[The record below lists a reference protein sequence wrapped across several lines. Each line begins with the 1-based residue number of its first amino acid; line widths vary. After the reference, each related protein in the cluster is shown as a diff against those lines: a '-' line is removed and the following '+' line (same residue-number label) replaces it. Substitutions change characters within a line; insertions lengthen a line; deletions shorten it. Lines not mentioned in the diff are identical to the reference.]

1 MIKTMIKGLFNWMT
15 RAIGKHFSVVT
26 IVLVLLAAC
35 SYLGIKA
42 EDIYNWYEGDT
53 TKLVVILIGFVFI
66 SGLVGFGFI
75 EHNLTHIK
83 NVVDDSK
90 KVLTDVDSLEKEI
103 HKDASSIDDKIATI
117 IRQIGDSS
125 AAIVLLVQMTI
136 QAVPQ
141 NIYLAVEP
149 YLELPKLSNLQKQSL
164 VEKLEEVKK
173 SLFIEVSYFI
183 KRFYGEKLRTVIVNE
198 PIKIAMREAF
208 EICYKDIDEVLNK
221 DGYTASDKLAEINRI
236 SYVLVRKLFR
246 AILNE
251 EYDIA
256 KAKNMEGAASIA
268 RGD

>member
-1 MIKTMIKGLFNWMT
+1 MLKLLKSLFNWMT
-15 RAIGKHFSVVT
+15 RSIGKNFSIVT
-26 IVLVLLAAC
+26 IVLVLTAAC

-53 TKLVVILIGFVFI
+53 TKLLVILLGLIFI
-66 SGLVGFGFI
+66 AGLVGFGFI

-83 NVVDDSK
+83 EVVDDSK
-90 KVLTDVDSLEKEI
+90 EVLISVDSLEKEI

-125 AAIVLLVQMTI
+125 AAI
-136 QAVPQ
+136 VPQ

-198 PIKIAMREAF
+198 PIKITMREAF
-208 EICYKDIDEVLNK
+208 EVCYKEVDEVLNK
-221 DGYTASDKLAEINRI
+221 EGYTASDKLAEINHI

-268 RGD
+268 RDA

>member
-1 MIKTMIKGLFNWMT
+1 MLSLFKGLFNWMT
-15 RAIGKHFSVVT
+15 RSIGKNFSIVT
-26 IVLVLLAAC
+26 IVLVLTAAC

-53 TKLVVILIGFVFI
+53 TKLVVILLGLIFLA
-66 SGLVGFGFI
+66 GLVGFGVI
-75 EHNLTHIK
+75 EHNINHIK
-83 NVVDDSK
+83 EVVDDSK
-90 KVLTDVDSLEKEI
+90 EVLTSVDSLEKEI

-198 PIKIAMREAF
+198 PIKIAMRDAF
-208 EICYKDIDEVLNK
+208 EVCYKEVDEVLNK
-221 DGYTASDKLAEINRI
+221 EGHTASDKLAEINRI
-236 SYVLVRKLFR
+236 SYILVKKLFR

-268 RGD
+268 RSD

>member
-1 MIKTMIKGLFNWMT
+1 MMLSMIKALFNWMA
-15 RAIGKHFSVVT
+15 RSIGKNFSVVT
-26 IVLVLLAAC
+26 IVLVLTAAC

-53 TKLVVILIGFVFI
+53 TKLIVILVGLLFI
-66 SGLVGFGFI
+66 AGLVGFGFI
-75 EHNLTHIK
+75 EHNLHYIK
-83 NVVDDSK
+83 DVVDDSK
-90 KVLTDVDSLEKEI
+90 EILSNVDSLENEI
-103 HKDASSIDDKIATI
+103 HKDATGIDSKIATI

-149 YLELPKLSNLQKQSL
+149 YLELSKLSNLQKQSL

-198 PIKIAMREAF
+198 PIKV
-208 EICYKDIDEVLNK
+208 EILMGTD
-221 DGYTASDKLAEINRI
+221 
-236 SYVLVRKLFR
+236 
-246 AILNE
+246 
-251 EYDIA
+251 
-256 KAKNMEGAASIA
+256 
-268 RGD
+268 

>member
-1 MIKTMIKGLFNWMT
+1 
-15 RAIGKHFSVVT
+15 
-26 IVLVLLAAC
+26 
-35 SYLGIKA
+35 
-42 EDIYNWYEGDT
+42 
-53 TKLVVILIGFVFI
+53 
-66 SGLVGFGFI
+66 
-75 EHNLTHIK
+75 
-83 NVVDDSK
+83 
-90 KVLTDVDSLEKEI
+90 
-103 HKDASSIDDKIATI
+103 
-117 IRQIGDSS
+117 
-125 AAIVLLVQMTI
+125 MTI

-198 PIKIAMREAF
+198 PIKIAMRDAF
-208 EICYKDIDEVLNK
+208 EVCYREVDEVLNK
-221 DGYTASDKLAEINRI
+221 DGYTASDKLAEVNRI
-236 SYVLVRKLFR
+236 SYILVRKLFR

-268 RGD
+268 RGDE

>member
-1 MIKTMIKGLFNWMT
+1 MLKLLKSLFNWMT
-15 RAIGKHFSVVT
+15 RSIGKNFSVVT
-26 IVLVLLAAC
+26 IVLVLTAAC

-53 TKLVVILIGFVFI
+53 TKLLVILLGLIFI
-66 SGLVGFGFI
+66 AGLVGFGFI

-83 NVVDDSK
+83 EVVDDSK
-90 KVLTDVDSLEKEI
+90 EVLTNVDSLEKEI

-198 PIKIAMREAF
+198 PIKITMREAF
-208 EICYKDIDEVLNK
+208 EVCYKEVDEVLNK
-221 DGYTASDKLAEINRI
+221 EGYTASDKLAEINRI

-268 RGD
+268 RSD

>member
-1 MIKTMIKGLFNWMT
+1 MLDAFKGLFNWMT
-15 RAIGKHFSVVT
+15 RSIGKNFSVVT
-26 IVLVLLAAC
+26 IVLVLTAAC

-53 TKLVVILIGFVFI
+53 TKLVVILLGLIFI
-66 SGLVGFGFI
+66 AGLVGFGLI
-75 EHNLTHIK
+75 EHNLHHIK
-83 NVVDDSK
+83 DVVDDSK
-90 KVLTDVDSLEKEI
+90 EVLSSVDSLEKEI
-103 HKDASSIDDKIATI
+103 HKDASSIDDKISTI

-149 YLELPKLSNLQKQSL
+149 YLELSKLSNLQKQSL

-198 PIKIAMREAF
+198 PIKIAMRDAF
-208 EICYKDIDEVLNK
+208 EVCYKEVDEVLNK
-221 DGYTASDKLAEINRI
+221 EGYTASDKLAEINRI
-236 SYVLVRKLFR
+236 SYILVRKLFR

-268 RGD
+268 RSD

>member
-66 SGLVGFGFI
+66 AGLVGFGFI
-75 EHNLTHIK
+75 EHNLKHIK
-83 NVVDDSK
+83 DVVDDSQ
-90 KVLTDVDSLEKEI
+90 KVLTSVDSLEQEI
-103 HKDASSIDDKIATI
+103 HQDASSIDNKIATI

-149 YLELPKLSNLQKQSL
+149 YLELDKLSNLQKQSL
-164 VEKLEEVKK
+164 IEKLDEVKK
-173 SLFIEVSYFI
+173 SLFMEVSYFI

-208 EICYKDIDEVLNK
+208 EVCYKEVDEVLNK
-221 DGYTASDKLAEINRI
+221 DGYTASDKLAEINHI

-246 AILNE
+246 VILNE

-268 RGD
+268 RDD

>member
-1 MIKTMIKGLFNWMT
+1 MLKTLFNWMT
-15 RAIGKHFSVVT
+15 RAIGKNFSVVT
-26 IVLVLLAAC
+26 IVLVLTAAC

-42 EDIYNWYEGDT
+42 EDIYNWYQGDT
-53 TKLVVILIGFVFI
+53 TKLIVILMGLLFI
-66 SGLVGFGFI
+66 AGLIGFGFI
-75 EHNLTHIK
+75 EHNLHHIK
-83 NVVDDSK
+83 NVVDEGK
-90 KVLTDVDSLEKEI
+90 TVLSNINTLEKEI
-103 HKDASSIDDKIATI
+103 HKDSESIDTKITTI

-141 NIYLAVEP
+141 NIHLAVEP

-198 PIKIAMREAF
+198 PIKIAMRNAF
-208 EICYKDIDEVLNK
+208 EVCYHDIDEVLNK
-221 DGYTASDKLAEINRI
+221 EGHTASDKLAEINRI
-236 SYVLVRKLFR
+236 SYVLVKKLFR

-268 RGD
+268 RGDE

>member
-1 MIKTMIKGLFNWMT
+1 MLSLFKGLFNWMT
-15 RAIGKHFSVVT
+15 RSIGKNFSIVT
-26 IVLVLLAAC
+26 IVLVLTAAC

-53 TKLVVILIGFVFI
+53 TKLVVILLGLIFLA
-66 SGLVGFGFI
+66 GLVGFGVI
-75 EHNLTHIK
+75 EHNINHIK
-83 NVVDDSK
+83 EVVDDSK
-90 KVLTDVDSLEKEI
+90 EVLTSVDSLEKEI

-149 YLELPKLSNLQKQSL
+149 YLELSKLSNLQKQSL

-198 PIKIAMREAF
+198 PIKIAMRDAF
-208 EICYKDIDEVLNK
+208 KICYKEVDEVLNK
-221 DGYTASDKLAEINRI
+221 EGYTASDKLAEINRI

-268 RGD
+268 KSD

>member
-1 MIKTMIKGLFNWMT
+1 MLSMIKALFNWMT
-15 RAIGKHFSVVT
+15 RSIGKNFSVVT
-26 IVLVLLAAC
+26 IVLVLTAAC

-53 TKLVVILIGFVFI
+53 TKLIVILVGLLFI
-66 SGLVGFGFI
+66 AGLVGFGFI
-75 EHNLTHIK
+75 EHNLHYIK
-83 NVVDDSK
+83 DVVDDSK
-90 KVLTDVDSLEKEI
+90 EILSNVDSLENEI
-103 HKDASSIDDKIATI
+103 HKDATGIDSKIATI

-149 YLELPKLSNLQKQSL
+149 YLELSKLSNLQKQSL

-198 PIKIAMREAF
+198 PIKIAMRDAF
-208 EICYKDIDEVLNK
+208 KVCYNDIDEVLNK
-221 DGYTASDKLAEINRI
+221 DGYTASDKLAEINHI

-246 AILNE
+246 SILNE

-268 RGD
+268 RSD

>member
-1 MIKTMIKGLFNWMT
+1 MINVFKGLFNWMT
-15 RAIGKHFSVVT
+15 RSIGKNFSIVT
-26 IVLVLLAAC
+26 IVLVLTAAC

-53 TKLVVILIGFVFI
+53 TKLVVILLGLIFLA
-66 SGLVGFGFI
+66 GLVGFGVI
-75 EHNLTHIK
+75 EHNINHIK
-83 NVVDDSK
+83 DVVDDSK
-90 KVLTDVDSLEKEI
+90 EVLSSVDSLEKEI

-198 PIKIAMREAF
+198 PIKISMREAF
-208 EICYKDIDEVLNK
+208 EVCYKEVDEVLNK
-221 DGYTASDKLAEINRI
+221 EGYTASDKLAEINRI

-268 RGD
+268 RSD